1 MHASINRQ
9 LGSVV
14 PILALEG
21 SCEEVEI
28 YEGVA
33 VVIQES
39 VPGTLNESTGRQW
52 QAAHDPT

>member
-9 LGSVV
+9 LGSIV
-14 PILALEG
+14 PILSLEG

-33 VVIQES
+33 IVIQES
-39 VPGTLNESTGRQW
+39 APGTFNE
-52 QAAHDPT
+52 

>member
-9 LGSVV
+9 LGSIV
-14 PILALEG
+14 PILSLEG

-39 VPGTLNESTGRQW
+39 APGTFNE
-52 QAAHDPT
+52 